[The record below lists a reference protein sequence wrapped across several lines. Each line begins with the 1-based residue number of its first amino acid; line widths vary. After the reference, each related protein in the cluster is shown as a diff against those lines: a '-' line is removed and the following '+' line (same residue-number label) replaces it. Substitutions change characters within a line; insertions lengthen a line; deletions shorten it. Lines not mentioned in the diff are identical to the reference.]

1 MYTFVYK
8 NIFVYIRRQNVY
20 VCIQFVYIRK
30 QMFTFVNI
38 KKRENMPKKTTKFK
52 VVSARVREDLY
63 NWLIDKSEQKD
74 CSISEILN
82 DIIARIK
89 HLDNVPD
96 NMLFSDLINIQ
107 ASKASIMSYRLIEKI
122 AYKILN
128 EEDAKLIETAI
139 NRAKEDIET
148 WKIK

>member
-1 MYTFVYK
+1 
-8 NIFVYIRRQNVY
+8 
-20 VCIQFVYIRK
+20 
-30 QMFTFVNI
+30 MFTFVNI